1 MPETTPTPQGNYPKP
16 AATHPIDL
24 DAAADRLIAA
34 LPGHGRRSEN
44 LAREAGISLIM
55 MAMEGGDL
63 MREHSAKGVVTVQV
77 LRGHAALT
85 AGDETHDMRAGE
97 LVMLQPEVPHDL
109 RAEEQSVV
117 LLTIGGGAP

>member
-1 MPETTPTPQGNYPKP
+1 MPETTHVPEGNYPKP
-16 AATHPIDL
+16 APVHQVDL
-24 DAAADRLIAA
+24 DGVADRLIAT

-44 LAREAGISLIM
+44 LAREAGVSLIM

-63 MREHSAKGVVTVQV
+63 LREHSTDGVIMVQV
-77 LRGHAALT
+77 LRGHTTLT
-85 AGDETHDMRAGE
+85 VGKETFGLRSGE
-97 LVMLQPEVPHDL
+97 LVMLQPGVRHDL

>member
-1 MPETTPTPQGNYPKP
+1 MPETTKTPSGNYPKP

-24 DAAADRLIAA
+24 QAAADRLVAE

-44 LAREAGISLIM
+44 LAREAGVSLIL
-55 MAMEGGDL
+55 MAMERGDV
-63 MREHSAKGVVTVQV
+63 MAEHQAHGVVTVQV

-85 AGDETHDMRAGE
+85 AGEAAHDLRAGE
-97 LVMLQPEVPHDL
+97 LVLLQPDVRHDL